1 MTNLLF
7 PSCPVGNSSI
17 PRSYLYVNGK
27 MVKKA
32 HLP

>member
-1 MTNLLF
+1 
-7 PSCPVGNSSI
+7 VGNSSI